1 MRSYIIFLHTLS
13 SFLVAIVASLLCG
26 SGFAQTLEQ
35 ELSELNRIG
44 KLYNHAW
51 EKADQFPDEFVAIVR
66 SYGSDVKQ
74 MQSIYQKY
82 QKEIEAKSDLGKRVQ
97 SASKTATLGIGTF
110 IDGVKEFASSF
121 QGQYQECLKKIKDD
135 AVQAEKEK
143 MPGYYKSALHHLEKA
158 EWMITIL
165 VAFNGE
171 KDPNAIKISEEVSKI
186 RSELTEKEAVLRA
199 ATKPVPK
206 IPTEIYTK
214 SDLESL
220 RSQVAAEWKKAH
232 PKDKVLKI
240 VFDHD
245 AWKVNRFSRWNS
257 ATTAWQHV
265 DKTFLE
271 LSVIVEKDSTTASSY
286 AAFVNKDNQSNT
298 TTIGVDTKGSGFVV
312 DEFSKKSL
320 GL

>member
-1 MRSYIIFLHTLS
+1 VNLLFAFRRTLS
-13 SFLVAIVASLLCG
+13 PFFVAIVAMLQCG
-26 SGFAQTLEQ
+26 IGVSETLEQ
-35 ELSELNRIG
+35 EIAELNRIG

-51 EKADQFPDEFVAIVR
+51 EKADQFPDEFVGIVR
-66 SYGSDVKQ
+66 SYGADVKQ
-74 MQSIYQKY
+74 MQSIYQQYK
-82 QKEIEAKSDLGKRVQ
+82 KEIDAKSDLGKRVQ

-110 IDGVKEFASSF
+110 MDGVKDFASSF
-121 QGQYQECLKKIKDD
+121 QGQYQECLQKTKDD

-143 MPGYYKSALHHLEKA
+143 TPGYYKAALHHLEKA

-186 RSELTEKEAVLRA
+186 RKELTEKEAVLRA
-199 ATKPVPK
+199 ATERAPK
-206 IPTEIYTK
+206 IPTETYTK
-214 SDLESL
+214 PDLESL

-245 AWKVNRFSRWNS
+245 AWKVNRFSRWNG
-257 ATTAWQHV
+257 ATTQWQHV

-271 LSVIVEKDSTTASSY
+271 LSVIVEKDSTTTSSY